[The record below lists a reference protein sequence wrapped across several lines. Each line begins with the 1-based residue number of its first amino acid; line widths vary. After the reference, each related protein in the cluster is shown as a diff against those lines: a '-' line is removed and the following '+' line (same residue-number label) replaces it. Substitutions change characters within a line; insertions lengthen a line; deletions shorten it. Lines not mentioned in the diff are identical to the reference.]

1 MSFLASQYIR
11 IILKRAKA
19 GTGSQACCAGEKKM
33 SVSIYNLKSVF
44 VKTPFVI
51 TGGMATRLYMR
62 ERMTLDT
69 DIMVLTEDAEDAETE
84 LRKAGCVRKGIL
96 SIGGGTWTLPDQTE
110 LDMIVSKGR
119 WAKEAI
125 ERFRTGPDGQPY
137 IDLPYLVLMKLRSG
151 RAQDIADIS
160 RMMGNAEEASVE
172 KTKQIVGRH
181 FPEDLEDLESLIYLG
196 KLEMSE

>member
-1 MSFLASQYIR
+1 MSLTVF
-11 IILKRAKA
+11 
-19 GTGSQACCAGEKKM
+19 
-33 SVSIYNLKSVF
+33 NLKSIF
-44 VKTPFVI
+44 IKTPFVI

-62 ERMTLDT
+62 ERMTLDI
-69 DIMVLTEDAEDAETE
+69 DVMVLSEDVADAETE
-84 LRKAGCVRKGIL
+84 LCQAACVRKGIL
-96 SIGGGTWTLPDQTE
+96 SIGGSTWTLPDQTE
-110 LDMIVSKGR
+110 LDVIVSEAD

-125 ERFRTGPDGQPY
+125 KHLRTGPDGQPY
-137 IDLPYLVLMKLRSG
+137 IDLPYLALMKLRSG

-160 RMMGNAEEASVE
+160 RMMGNADEASVE